1 MAQFIKQNEVVDSK
15 VAHVQSHTPHFRGTC
30 HLTVQSE
37 VSDSSSCKK
46 EHPDIANRLKKER
59 ELLPAAGEC
68 DYKRPPMKACYRG
81 EKEEMDTR
89 HPRAQSWFSP
99 YTRIS
104 SNSEATSSSY
114 LSTIQSQQLAD
125 ENPFSLFA
133 YPFGHMKI
141 NVNGESVRNA
151 EAVGH
156 HAFSHMDQLFG
167 PESRSIYK

>member
-15 VAHVQSHTPHFRGTC
+15 VAHVQPYTPHFGA
-30 HLTVQSE
+30 HLTVHSE
-37 VSDSSSCKK
+37 VSDSSSWKK
-46 EHPDIANRLKKER
+46 EHPDIANRLKKGKEC
-59 ELLPAAGEC
+59 LPGAGEC
-68 DYKRPPMKACYRG
+68 DFKRPPMKACHRG

-89 HPRAQSWFSP
+89 HPRAQSWLSP

-104 SNSEATSSSY
+104 SSSEAYPHLISQ
-114 LSTIQSQQLAD
+114 QSQQLAV

-141 NVNGESVRNA
+141 NVNGESVWNA
-151 EAVGH
+151 AVAD

-167 PESRSIYK
+167 PESRSVYK

>member
-1 MAQFIKQNEVVDSK
+1 MLAWSWRVEMQVLSQ
-15 VAHVQSHTPHFRGTC
+15 G
-30 HLTVQSE
+30 LL
-37 VSDSSSCKK
+37 SSRRKS
-46 EHPDIANRLKKER
+46 
-59 ELLPAAGEC
+59 
-68 DYKRPPMKACYRG
+68 
-81 EKEEMDTR
+81 R
-89 HPRAQSWFSP
+89 HEYQISRSSIMVLRSP

-104 SNSEATSSSY
+104 SSSEATSSY

-125 ENPFSLFA
+125 ANPFSLFD

-151 EAVGH
+151 AAVGD